1 MPMKKHYLLIL
12 SNPVDGK
19 EDEYN
24 KWYTDTHL
32 HDVVKV
38 PGFVSAQRFEL
49 SEAQMQEGI
58 EYKYLAIYE
67 IETDNI
73 KAAIDALGKAR
84 NESMV
89 MSSALD
95 RTSLKS
101 FVFIPISDKIFPESI
116 LTTS

>member
-1 MPMKKHYLLIL
+1 MKKHLLL
-12 SNPVDGK
+12 FFSNPVDGQ

-58 EYKYLAIYE
+58 EYRYLAVYE
-67 IETDNI
+67 IETDDI
-73 KAAIDALGKAR
+73 KSAIDALGQAR
-84 NESMV
+84 NDSMV

-95 RTSLKS
+95 FTNLQSYL
-101 FVFIPISDKIFPESI
+101 FTPISEKVYSES
-116 LTTS
+116 